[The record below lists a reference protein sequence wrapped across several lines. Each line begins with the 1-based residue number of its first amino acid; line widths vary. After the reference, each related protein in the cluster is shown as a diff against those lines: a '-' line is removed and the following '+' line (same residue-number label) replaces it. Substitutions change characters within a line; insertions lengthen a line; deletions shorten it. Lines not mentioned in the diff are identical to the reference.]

1 MSKPIVGIDIDDVVA
16 NVIDSVRLW
25 ANEKTGA
32 NLTEAEYRTDDN
44 YWEYYNTIWQ
54 RHGLSETVNFTMVLD
69 DLAHDQSHIA
79 LVEGARETI
88 HALKEKY
95 DLVFITSRPA
105 YQQDAT
111 RRWLDERIDSE
122 IPMYTSHNPMANSD
136 HRSKGEICAELGVKY
151 LIDDNVGNCQNANE
165 YGVEPLLFG
174 LYGWNE
180 KAPSNLRRFFTWDEV
195 GEYLLHDVA

>member
-54 RHGLSETVNFTMVLD
+54 RYGLSETVNFTMVLD

-195 GEYLLHDVA
+195 GEYLLHDVE

>member
-136 HRSKGEICAELGVKY
+136 HRSKGEICAELGLKY

-195 GEYLLHDVA
+195 GEYLLHDVE

>member
-1 MSKPIVGIDIDDVVA
+1 MAKPIVGIDIDDVVA

-25 ANEKTGA
+25 ANKKTGSS
-32 NLTEAEYRTDDN
+32 LSEADYKTNDD
-44 YWEYYNTIWQ
+44 YWRYYETIWE
-54 RHGLSETVNFTMVLD
+54 RHGLLEQVNFKMVLD

-79 LVEGARETI
+79 LVEGAREVI

-111 RRWLDERIDSE
+111 RRWLDERIDPE
-122 IPMYTSHNPMANSD
+122 IPMYTSHNPMANAD

-151 LIDDNVGNCQNANE
+151 LIDDNVGNCQNAAE

-180 KAPSNLRRFFTWDEV
+180 HAPGNLRRYLTWEGI
-195 GEYLLHDVA
+195 GEYLLRGTE